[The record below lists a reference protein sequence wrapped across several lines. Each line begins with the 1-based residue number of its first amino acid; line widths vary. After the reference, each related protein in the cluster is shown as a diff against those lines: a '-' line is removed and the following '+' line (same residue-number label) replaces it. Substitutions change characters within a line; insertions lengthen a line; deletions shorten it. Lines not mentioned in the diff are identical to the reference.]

1 MKRIIAL
8 ILSGTMLLTGCTSAK
23 NNESQS
29 TTVVSQIETTE
40 GVVSE
45 AVSEIAEWN
54 DIKIQYNSL
63 DDEMLLAHIEDL
75 VYSEAVKNLDS
86 EKYFV
91 ENVSAVYISKEYLEE
106 VAFNSQS
113 NIYFGYTL
121 EELNDL
127 FDGSKYVFT
136 LDEDGTTT
144 VQEMQIIED
153 TDSEEILKN
162 VAIGTGVILLCVTVS
177 VVTGGAGAPAI
188 SMIFAA
194 SAKTGAVMALS
205 SAAIGGVSAGVVRG
219 IETGDMGE
227 ALEAAALAGSDGFK
241 WGAIGGAVSGGTLET
256 VKYARAMKS
265 LKLIELN
272 GITKQQAAAIQMES
286 RLPMDVISQF
296 HSMDEYLIYKEA
308 GLKAVM
314 VNGRTAL
321 VQNIDLNY
329 MSELPDGTMV
339 TNLVRMQRGYAPI
352 DPVTQKAYQLHHIG
366 QKADGTLAVLT
377 ETQHQGNSAI
387 LNITGKESEIV
398 RSEFAKIRK
407 DFWSYLGNEV
417 FAKGGL

>member
-23 NNESQS
+23 NTESQS
-29 TTVVSQIETTE
+29 ATVVSQIETTE

-144 VQEMQIIED
+144 VQEMQVIED

-227 ALEAAALAGSDGFK
+227 ALEAAALDGSEGFK
-241 WGAIGGAVSGGTLET
+241 WGAIGGSVSGG
-256 VKYARAMKS
+256 ASQAIA
-265 LKLIELN
+265 LKGATLN
-272 GITKQQAAAIQMES
+272 GLTMNEAALIQKQS
-286 RLPMDVISQF
+286 GYPLDVIKQF
-296 HSMDEYLIYKEA
+296 KTVEQYNICQNA
-308 GLKAVM
+308 GLTPQM
-314 VNGRTAL
+314 VNGQTAL
-321 VQNIDLNY
+321 IRSIDLNY
-329 MSELPDGTMV
+329 VDDLGR
-339 TNLVRMQRGYAPI
+339 TNLERMRAGLAAI
-352 DPVTQKAYQLHHIG
+352 DPATGKSYQLHHIG
-366 QKADGTLAVLT
+366 QKTDSTLAILT
-377 ETQHQGNSAI
+377 EAEHMQGGNNTIWHDVSKVTEVHGAG
-387 LNITGKESEIV
+387 NNWDAQRKAFWETM
-398 RSEFAKIRK
+398 AKI
-407 DFWSYLGNEV
+407 LG
-417 FAKGGL
+417 G